1 MKASDLI
8 SDYIPPLK
16 HTDTGDK
23 ALRWMDEFRVSH
35 LPVIKQNNFVGIVSE
50 SDILDKAETD
60 KTLDE
65 LFDVLPR
72 PYVFENNHLYDMM
85 KLFSDT
91 KCTILPVL
99 SESEKYLG
107 SASLIDVMTFIST
120 MAGFT
125 DNGSVLVIE
134 VSERDYS
141 LAHIAQC
148 VETNNARL
156 LSAFITSTPQSAMIE
171 VTLKINQSDLSRI
184 IQTFERFK
192 YSIVGTF
199 HKDSFHD
206 DLQRR
211 YDELM
216 KFINI

>member
-1 MKASDLI
+1 MKAADLI

-50 SDILDKAETD
+50 SDILDKADTD

-99 SESEKYLG
+99 NESEKYLG
-107 SASLIDVMTFIST
+107 SASLLDVMTFIST

-125 DNGSVLVIE
+125 DHGSVLVIE
-134 VSERDYS
+134 VTERDYS

-156 LSAFITSTPQSAMIE
+156 LSAFITSTPNSAMIE

-192 YSIVGTF
+192 YTIVGTF

-206 DLQRR
+206 DMQRR

>member
-8 SDYIPPLK
+8 SDIIPPLL
-16 HTDTGDK
+16 HTDTGEK

-35 LPVIKQNNFVGIVSE
+35 LPVIKDNNFVGIVSE
-50 SDILDKAETD
+50 SDILDKSIPE
-60 KTLDE
+60 KSLDE

-72 PYVFENNHLYDMM
+72 PYVFENQHIYDML
-85 KLFSDT
+85 KLFSET
-91 KCTILPVL
+91 KCTVIPVL
-99 SESEKYLG
+99 NENEKYVG
-107 SASLIDVMTFIST
+107 SASLLDVLSSIST

-156 LSAFITSTPQSAMIE
+156 LSAFITSKPNSAVIQ

-192 YSIVGTF
+192 YTVVGTF
-199 HKDSFHD
+199 HKDSYYD

-216 KFINI
+216 KLINI